1 MVSNGELYKSY
12 RSRFKTGLS
21 TDPFITKEKVLS
33 VRNVNPMRRVNKASI
48 LGGSK

>member
-21 TDPFITKEKVLS
+21 AHPFISKEKVLS
-33 VRNVNPMRRVNKASI
+33 VRSVNPTTRVNKASI